1 MVSHVTLINTCYDG
15 LTSIYKN
22 QSAAGEAC
30 TMLFLY
36 WQKVSP

>member
-1 MVSHVTLINTCYDG
+1 VSHVTLIITCYDG

-30 TMLFLY
+30 TVLFLY
-36 WQKVSP
+36 WQDASH